1 MQAAQDV
8 GARWLL
14 PIHNSTFDLAMYPW
28 TEPMERVSA
37 LGEAQGMTPATPRI
51 RERVDLTA
59 LAEGPRWWRD
69 DEARD

>member
-1 MQAAQDV
+1 
-8 GARWLL
+8 
-14 PIHNSTFDLAMYPW
+14 
-28 TEPMERVSA
+28 MERVTA

-51 RERVDLTA
+51 RKRVDLTA

>member
-28 TEPMERVSA
+28 TEPMERVTA
-37 LGEAQGMTPATPRI
+37 LGEAQGMTPATPRMG
-51 RERVDLTA
+51 ERVDLTA
-59 LAEGPRWWRD
+59 PAEGLRWRRD
-69 DEARD
+69 VKARD